1 MTSLAAGPVAPAR
14 PHTDHGLLPSTATR
28 SPVAD
33 GGAPAGAGDGTA
45 RGAGSASMVRAAL
58 GADAFARLH
67 PALQRFHALQGRV
80 GLQGHATTAPPAGL
94 LARLLGG
101 LLGTP
106 LQARTGPVAFVLE
119 AGPRQ
124 ERWTRHFPGRTMRSR
139 LRLQPDG
146 RIAERLGP
154 ARLVF
159 RLQVTDGGLAMH
171 LQSLHFAGV
180 PCPGWLRPRVVAEE
194 RGTDAAG
201 NSGARLHFDVRAAVP
216 LLGMV
221 ARYHGWLDLA
231 TAEVLA

>member
-1 MTSLAAGPVAPAR
+1 MTSLAAGPVAPAH
-14 PHTDHGLLPSTATR
+14 PAAATR
-28 SPVAD
+28 LPHAD
-33 GGAPAGAGDGTA
+33 DGAPAGADDGTA
-45 RGAGSASMVRAAL
+45 HRAASASMYRAAL

-67 PALQRFHALQGRV
+67 PALQRFHALQGRI
-80 GLQGHATTAPPAGL
+80 GLRGHATTAPPAGL
-94 LARLLGG
+94 PARLLGG

-119 AGPRQ
+119 AAPRE

-159 RLQVTDGGLAMH
+159 RLEAAGGGLAMH
-171 LQSLHFAGV
+171 LQSLHFFGI
-180 PCPGWLRPRVVAEE
+180 PCPGWLRPQVVAEE

-201 NSGARLHFDVRAAVP
+201 ADGARLHFDVRAAVP

-231 TAEVLA
+231 TAEVLP